1 MLEEMDEIIAG
12 LSTARDLEVFIDVLK
27 EKVEDRNTPDD
38 FKQALTEVI
47 LPLLNIIL
55 IQRRNREELLR
66 IVRRGFE
73 F

>member
-1 MLEEMDEIIAG
+1 
-12 LSTARDLEVFIDVLK
+12 
-27 EKVEDRNTPDD
+27 VEDRNTPED
-38 FKQALTEVI
+38 FKQALAEVI

>member
-1 MLEEMDEIIAG
+1 
-12 LSTARDLEVFIDVLK
+12 LEVFIDVLK
-27 EKVEDRNTPDD
+27 EKVEDRNTPED

>member
-1 MLEEMDEIIAG
+1 MLQEMEEIIGG
-12 LSTARDLEVFIDVLK
+12 LTTARDLEVFMEVLK
-27 EKVEDRNTPDD
+27 EKVEDRNTPED

-55 IQRRNREELLR
+55 IQRRNREEMLR
-66 IVRRGFE
+66 IVRRNFE